1 MDERGCNQFGGILYL
16 CYNGL
21 VKKNERALF
30 PYIATQTSIEG
41 SLHKLS
47 APMGQREWQDTAT
60 PLTMC
65 SAALTESL

>member
-30 PYIATQTSIEG
+30 PYIATQKSIEG
-41 SLHKLS
+41 SLLKLS
-47 APMGQREWQDTAT
+47 APIGST
-60 PLTMC
+60 
-65 SAALTESL
+65 